1 MEEIASIRAD
11 EQCLI
16 FELPYFLNEKPLA
29 YDKDTTDVECRIYAS
44 TSSKR
49 FTVTPCT
56 VSSDQYMMTS
66 KDVVIDVL
74 STFGAVFWSIQL
86 IPQIY
91 INWKRKT
98 GDGLQP
104 SMMIAWSLAGLPLGI
119 HNILSEQPI
128 ALQVQAE
135 ILTSL
140 SLLTWAQVMFYD
152 HDWTMKK
159 CVCTLSIL
167 ATSFAAIQCAFVF
180 GFRYGSTSEQDRQ
193 RIILAMAI
201 LAALGL
207 SFGVLRHYYDIYVY
221 KTVRG
226 IAWAFV
232 ALDAAG
238 DLTSLLAVTIKSP
251 ADRIAAGIYAS
262 ELGLWIGIMLAGVTF
277 NVRYYI
283 QARHHTVLSDHPSE
297 INDTREEVARDNQL
311 ERQSSVSSAFSRII
325 PNTQIGS
332 SWLMRRTRRQQQIA

>member
-1 MEEIASIRAD
+1 
-11 EQCLI
+11 
-16 FELPYFLNEKPLA
+16 
-29 YDKDTTDVECRIYAS
+29 
-44 TSSKR
+44 
-49 FTVTPCT
+49 
-56 VSSDQYMMTS
+56 MTS
-66 KDVVIDVL
+66 KDVGIDVL
-74 STFGAVFWSIQL
+74 STLGAVFWSIQL

-98 GDGLQP
+98 GDGSQP

-119 HNILSEQPI
+119 HNILSKQPI

-152 HDWTMKK
+152 HKWSIKK
-159 CVCTLSIL
+159 CVCTLSVL
-167 ATSFAAIQCAFVF
+167 AAFFAAIQCAFVF
-180 GFRYGSTSEQDRQ
+180 GFRYGDTSEKDKQ
-193 RIILAMAI
+193 RTILAMAI

-207 SFGVLRHYYDIYVY
+207 SFGVLRHYYDIYLH

-262 ELGLWIGIMLAGVTF
+262 ELGLWIGIILAGLVI
-277 NVRYYI
+277 NARYYI
-283 QARHHTVLSDHPSE
+283 QARRQIIPSNDLPE
-297 INDTREEVARDNQL
+297 INDAREEVAQENQL

-325 PNTQIGS
+325 PNTQMGS
-332 SWLMRRTRRQQQIA
+332 SWLMRRTRRQQQVA